1 MRIVS
6 FVYLHTY
13 ICIACYDSLRFP
25 SFPADEN
32 EAQEMLKDLIDDR
45 EIEDEDS
52 DGSASVGKR
61 KKSDEEDEDDD
72 RLEDDDYDLLEE
84 NLGVKVQRRKRFK
97 RVRPQIDDD
106 ESGDEDQNDN
116 GEMQRERIAERI
128 FDSED
133 VSDALVLFPL
143 VTFCLS
149 NLLKSLVNKIFI
161 YIYRYILSFTRSN
174 PHLTH
179 HNHHHHHHN
188 MPCLL

>member
-1 MRIVS
+1 MVIVEMRIIVALCFPLIHAFVS
-6 FVYLHTY
+6 
-13 ICIACYDSLRFP
+13 
-25 SFPADEN
+25 DET
-32 EAQEMLKDLIDDR
+32 EAQEILKDLIDDR

-106 ESGDEDQNDN
+106 ESDGEDQNDN
-116 GEMQRERIAERI
+116 GDLQRERIAERI

-133 VSDALVLFPL
+133 VSAFVSHTHTPICKHLNIPCEINRLVIRWI
-143 VTFCLS
+143 
-149 NLLKSLVNKIFI
+149 SL
-161 YIYRYILSFTRSN
+161 
-174 PHLTH
+174 
-179 HNHHHHHHN
+179 
-188 MPCLL
+188 